1 MPSNYRYPGKA
12 EFEGTV
18 KQGDMS
24 DVNAGILYREK
35 KESDL
40 LGSTDANFSQSIKTS
55 KMNMKNDEAAIFKMA
70 DDNSLYGQTCG
81 NVCTMS
87 IEDFEDDEPQII
99 ELDPEELPGLIG
111 HINNKFEDAETGR
124 LSDEQ
129 RWLLAYKN
137 YRGINDGTTAYNS
150 TEKSK
155 VFLKIT
161 KVKVLAAFGQI
172 SDILFANNRF
182 PLTVLPTEVPFGI
195 AEFAHVPTMEEENFL
210 KNMPKEMLNKP
221 LSKLNT
227 TDQSDKDFLAGLK
240 DKYGKSSLVEGE
252 SILGTPQID
261 LAMEAARNMEKTIH
275 DQLTDTNAM
284 NVLRHSIFE
293 CCLLGTGI
301 VKGPFNYNKNVPNW
315 KIENG
320 EKTFI
325 PTERI
330 VPRIEAVSCWDFYPD
345 PSAVSMDDSDFIIQR
360 HRFTRQQ
367 LRNLK
372 NRPFFDEDAINDCL
386 SSGPNYT
393 EKYFESIIRTEDNI
407 DSHDEKRYEI
417 LEYWGTVDAEFARE
431 VGLSVPEDVGHM
443 DSVQIN
449 AWICGPDVLRCV
461 LNPFIPARLPYQ
473 TFPYEINPYQL
484 FGIGVAENMQDSQ
497 LLINGHMRMAIDN
510 LALAGNLVFDVDETQ
525 LVPGQNMEIFPGKIF
540 RRQSGQ
546 SGTAVNG
553 IKFPNTATE
562 NLQMYQTA
570 RQLAD
575 EQTGIP
581 SIVHGQTG
589 VTGTGRT
596 AAGLSMI
603 MGSAGLSIK
612 TVIKNI
618 DESLL
623 KPLGE
628 AFFQWNMQFNDKEAK
643 IRGDLEI
650 KPKGVASVMQK
661 EVRTQRLT
669 TLLQTIANPMLA
681 PFIKIPNLIK
691 ELAISQDIDP
701 DQLVNDANEAAVFAD
716 ILKGLTNEPQDGQA
730 PPPPGQQPP
739 NVGGNAGPPVG
750 ANPMDQSSVGGG
762 NVGVGNAPVAGEGG
776 FTGNAQ

>member
-1 MPSNYRYPGKA
+1 
-12 EFEGTV
+12 
-18 KQGDMS
+18 
-24 DVNAGILYREK
+24 
-35 KESDL
+35 
-40 LGSTDANFSQSIKTS
+40 
-55 KMNMKNDEAAIFKMA
+55 
-70 DDNSLYGQTCG
+70 
-81 NVCTMS
+81 MS
-87 IEDFEDDEPQII
+87 INDFEENEPQII
-99 ELDPEELPGLIG
+99 ELDTEALPGLIG
-111 HINNKFEDAETGR
+111 YVHDKFQEAETGR
-124 LSDEQ
+124 LPDES

-137 YRGINDGTTAYNS
+137 YRGITDGSTTYAS

-182 PLTVLPTEVPFGI
+182 PLTVSPTDIPFGI
-195 AEFAHVPTMEEENFL
+195 AEFAHIPTMEEDAFL
-210 KNMPKEMLNKP
+210 KNMPDQMLNTP
-221 LSKLNT
+221 LSQLNT
-227 TDQSDKDFLAGLK
+227 TGQPDKEFLAGLK
-240 DKYGKSSLVEGE
+240 EKYSASSLVEGPA
-252 SILGTPQID
+252 ILGTPQID

-284 NVLRHSIFE
+284 NVLRHAIFE

-301 VKGPFNYNKNVPNW
+301 VKGPFNYNKTIPNW
-315 KIENG
+315 KIEN
-320 EKTFI
+320 EQKVFS

-345 PSAVSMDDSDFIIQR
+345 PTAVSTEDAEYIIQR
-360 HRFTRQQ
+360 HRFNRQQ

-372 NRPFFDEDAINDCL
+372 NRPFFSEDTINNCL
-386 SSGPNYT
+386 ATGPNYD
-393 EKYFESIIRTEDNI
+393 EKYYENVIHAEDTESEY
-407 DSHDEKRYEI
+407 SEQRYEV
-417 LEYWGTVDAEFARE
+417 LEYWGTVDAAFARE
-431 VGLSVPEDVGHM
+431 VGLPVPENVGHM

-449 AWICGPDVLRCV
+449 TWVCGTEIIRCV
-461 LNPFIPARLPYQ
+461 LNPFIPARLPYHA
-473 TFPYEINPYQL
+473 FPYEINPYQL
-484 FGIGVAENMQDSQ
+484 LGIGVGENMQDSQ

-525 LVPGQNMEIFPGKIF
+525 LVPGQNMEVFPGKIF

-546 SGTAVNG
+546 SGAAING
-553 IKFPNTATE
+553 IKFPNTSPD

-618 DESLL
+618 DDSLL

-628 AFFQWNMQFNDKEAK
+628 AFFQWNMQFNDNEAE

-650 KPKGVASVMQK
+650 KPKGIASVMQK

-669 TLLQTIANPMLA
+669 TLLQTVANPMLA
-681 PFIKIPNLIK
+681 PFIKIPNLVK

-701 DQLVNDANEAAVFAD
+701 EQLVNDANEAAVFAD
-716 ILKGLTNEPQDGQA
+716 ILKGLMNESPNGQNT
-730 PPPPGQQPP
+730 PPSSQQPP
-739 NVGGNAGPPVG
+739 DMGADGEVPVG
-750 ANPMDQSSVGGG
+750 ANPMDQSGVGGG
-762 NVGVGNAPVAGEGG
+762 NIGVGSAPVAGEDG
-776 FTGNAQ
+776 FTGNPPQPS